1 MSRASIHLPG
11 RQRGAAI
18 FVAIFLITVVVLTA
32 GIVTLTSVTQH
43 TGQARAGQ
51 ADQAWYAALACV
63 EEAAQ
68 EVVNNQPCTCNPVVN
83 GFNVALTC
91 PNPVTITEG
100 GTEYGVFTISATA
113 ARGDPNTVI
122 FVRRSATAQI
132 WRESP

>member
-1 MSRASIHLPG
+1 MSNASMNLPG
-11 RQRGAAI
+11 RQRGAAL
-18 FVAIFLITVVVLTA
+18 FVAVFLITVVVLVA

-68 EVVNNQPCTCNPVVN
+68 EVVNNRPCNCNPPVT
-83 GFNVALTC
+83 GFNVVLTC
-91 PNPVTITEG
+91 PDPVSVTEG
-100 GTEYGVFTISATA
+100 GDEYDIFTILATA
-113 ARGDPNTVI
+113 TRGDANAAL